1 MPKYLLSFLFALG
14 VINAGFAQDV
24 TFENALRAVRVNCSG
39 ISDKLSEI
47 KKLAG
52 INTAVTGVGTVV
64 GAGAIA
70 TGAEK
75 SKLDKISDNLEQ
87 QIQNFMQAEAN
98 PTPVEVEN
106 FIGLQT
112 ELAEL
117 LKNDELK
124 KYMEQIKSADI
135 SPEEFSQTVKDQNY
149 VQKLQELKTTTDEES
164 KKFGNARTGLLATTT
179 ATNIAGAVIAGVNRI
194 DADFASQIGA
204 CMGAVKSL
212 SLVKM
217 QAKLDGSASV
227 QDIVAADKIISVCDK
242 FNTEDLEKI
251 NNRATGATVASSVGA
266 ATGLAGTIT
275 SGVANSESVRTG
287 ADAQKE
293 KNLNTASNVLAGVT
307 TAATL
312 TSTVFNATQVAAAK
326 RVIETA
332 ELCEEAIK

>member
-14 VINAGFAQDV
+14 VINTGFAQDV
-24 TFENALRAVRVNCSG
+24 TFENALRAVRVNCGG

-75 SKLDKISDNLEQ
+75 SKLDKISDNLDQ
-87 QIQNFMQAEAN
+87 QIQHFMQAEAN
-98 PTPVEVEN
+98 ATPVEVEN

-194 DADFASQIGA
+194 DADFVIVDTPELIVKCNSVDLLKDASEQT
-204 CMGAVKSL
+204 
-212 SLVKM
+212 KM
-217 QAKLDGSASV
+217 ELGLFLYGEPTALDRYMASDGKRYEKLGWG
-227 QDIVAADKIISVCDK
+227 I
-242 FNTEDLEKI
+242 
-251 NNRATGATVASSVGA
+251 
-266 ATGLAGTIT
+266 
-275 SGVANSESVRTG
+275 
-287 ADAQKE
+287 
-293 KNLNTASNVLAGVT
+293 
-307 TAATL
+307 
-312 TSTVFNATQVAAAK
+312 
-326 RVIETA
+326 
-332 ELCEEAIK
+332 